1 MQAPRGF
8 ESPPFRQLDFL
19 AKSQDGHTFGSA
31 RIEDVVVARYPT
43 AFGKYLLLERINVG
57 GMAEVFKAKT
67 FGVHGYQRIMALK
80 RILPNIMED
89 EDFIR
94 MFIDEARIAS
104 HLEHGNVVRILE
116 LGQHGE
122 SLYIAME
129 FVQGRDLRQLVNTCR
144 KRGIEIPPGLVAYI
158 IMEAAKGLDYA
169 HRRTD
174 LVGNPLH
181 IIHRDVSP
189 QNLLLSWDGDVKVC
203 DFGIAKAQNRAHQTQ
218 AGVLKGKFA
227 YMSPEQVRG
236 KAIDHRSDIFGLGTI
251 AHEMISGRRLFL
263 GESDFSTLE
272 RVRKAQAPRL
282 DLERD
287 DVERDFSDAIL
298 TALARDPNKRFA
310 WASDFAD
317 ALQPWLIDGR
327 RILSGRDLAEFLR
340 QVFPGELEQD
350 RQRMQDYLAMEA
362 PADLSESAPS
372 ELRLEGSYDELS
384 KEMLDAVAESDRTV
398 IFDTGT
404 VEQLDTINTDQERT
418 ILHDG
423 AIGDASLPPPS
434 KPVATASG
442 DDEKTV
448 LATLE
453 ELQAAGLDTL
463 DVETQPAQPAA
474 PPPPPSAPGMT
485 VPPPPPGSM
494 APRASTM
501 APPPPPPPG
510 GRGASTP
517 PSPMTAGGNPIP
529 VIAPVQ
535 GKGGKSPV
543 VVAGAGLAG
552 ALVVFALAWVIFTSF
567 ASTHQKG
574 SGTTSE
580 PKTTKSTVTSQKESP
595 SESTAKDVFPDGGV
609 AAREPTP
616 ENKEKVTKT
625 ESSKPKAAKRVK
637 KKSSDKRKLPESSK
651 PQTRAKKQQATPA
664 VATKN
669 RKSEPDTP
677 EAADCVLTVLTT
689 PQGAKVKLGR
699 AELGP
704 SPVSQTGLDCQRS
717 YQLEV
722 SHPGYLARKARFS
735 FGANKKKRM
744 SLSLQAKQKPKA
756 RPKAS
761 TAAKVPES
769 GKAEGPKVQ
778 IGTPGVRARVSIDGK
793 SYGQTPLAGTRAPK
807 LRPGRHR
814 LVLSSGGQ
822 TWKYTITV
830 PSGRERVSLVIK
842 TLGEPVSGVVRA
854 IPD

>member
-8 ESPPFRQLDFL
+8 ESPPFRQFDFL
-19 AKSQDGHTFGSA
+19 AKCQDGNTFGID
-31 RIEDVVVARYPT
+31 REEDVITVARYPT

-144 KRGIEIPPGLVAYI
+144 KKGIEIPPGLTAYI
-158 IMEAAKGLDYA
+158 MMEAAKGLDYA

-282 DLERD
+282 DLERS
-287 DVERDFSDAIL
+287 DVERDLSDTIL
-298 TALARDPNKRFA
+298 TALARDPDKRFA

-317 ALQPWLIDGR
+317 ALQPWLIEGR
-327 RILSGRDLAEFLR
+327 RIISGRDLAEFLR

-362 PADLSESAPS
+362 PVDLADSAPS

-384 KEMLDAVAESDRTV
+384 KEVLEAVADSDRTV
-398 IFDTGT
+398 IFDTGS
-404 VEQLDTINTDQERT
+404 VEQLETINTDQERT

-423 AIGDASLPPPS
+423 AIGDASLPPPPS
-434 KPVATASG
+434 APAASG
-442 DDEKTV
+442 DDDKTV
-448 LATLE
+448 LASLE
-453 ELQAAGLDTL
+453 ELQAAGLDGFGTT
-463 DVETQPAQPAA
+463 TQPVQATLAPPPPDLPGGSVPPPPPTAPPSRAASIPPPPPPTGSAA
-474 PPPPPSAPGMT
+474 PPPPP
-485 VPPPPPGSM
+485 
-494 APRASTM
+494 
-501 APPPPPPPG
+501 
-510 GRGASTP
+510 GAV
-517 PSPMTAGGNPIP
+517 TAGGTQIP
-529 VIAPVQ
+529 VIAPPASQ
-535 GKGGKSPV
+535 GERSSLMMIGLGLV
-543 VVAGAGLAG
+543 GALLIAGLAW
-552 ALVVFALAWVIFTSF
+552 FALSD
-567 ASTHQKG
+567 SG
-574 SGTTSE
+574 SQPSPDPTGPGQEQTTSKSPQTSASDAVAPQRMDAGQ
-580 PKTTKSTVTSQKESP
+580 PKEAPALKKESK
-595 SESTAKDVFPDGGV
+595 AKPEKKKPRPKVEDKV
-609 AAREPTP
+609 ASQAVSSGSAAKT
-616 ENKEKVTKT
+616 KAKVTEAT
-625 ESSKPKAAKRVK
+625 RPVKPPPK
-637 KKSSDKRKLPESSK
+637 KK
-651 PQTRAKKQQATPA
+651 
-664 VATKN
+664 
-669 RKSEPDTP
+669 
-677 EAADCVLTVLTT
+677 EAAPSDCVLTVSTT
-689 PQGAKVKLGR
+689 PQGARVKLGD
-699 AELGP
+699 ADLGP
-704 SPVSQTGLDCQRS
+704 SPASQTGLDCSLS

-722 SHPGYLARKARFS
+722 THPGYLKRKANFS

-744 SLSLQAKQKPKA
+744 SLSLQAKQKPK
-756 RPKAS
+756 PKPTPKPAP
-761 TAAKVPES
+761 AAGPAAGAE
-769 GKAEGPKVQ
+769 EGPKVQ
-778 IGTPGVRARVSIDGK
+778 IGTPGVRARVVIGGK
-793 SYGQTPLAGTRAPK
+793 TYGQTPLAGSRAPR

-814 LVLSSGGQ
+814 LVLSAGGQ

-830 PSGRERVSLVIK
+830 PAGAGDRVRLVIK
-842 TLGEPVSGVVRA
+842 TLGEPVSGAVRA